1 MVRAKHHMR
10 GIYLSLAAASV
21 IVSAAAL
28 APASAMTVGTVSGV
42 QAALADT
49 GALQDVAYIC
59 RHRFHTSR
67 RACWWRPDRPW
78 RHRHWRS
85 RRWW

>member
-1 MVRAKHHMR
+1 MR
-10 GIYLSLAAASV
+10 RTALSLAAAAV

-42 QAALADT
+42 QAAIADT
-49 GALQDVAYIC
+49 GALQDVAYVC
-59 RHRFHTSR
+59 RHRFFTSR
-67 RACWWRPDRPW
+67 RACWWRPDRP
-78 RHRHWRS
+78 RRRHWRS